1 MRGGNSFGIFVSVSA
16 KGLMSF
22 GLETV
27 ASNLHQVTYKVEWY
41 ISSSSIIH
49 EEEKT
54 YAFMFNMGLL
64 DLKPARAHYLALEHQ
79 KLKCAST
86 STKYP
91 SDIGARSIIG

>member
-1 MRGGNSFGIFVSVSA
+1 MRGGNSLGIFVSVSA

-41 ISSSSIIH
+41 INSSSIIH
-49 EEEKT
+49 EEKT

-79 KLKCAST
+79 KLKCTGT

-91 SDIGARSIIG
+91 SNIGARSIIG